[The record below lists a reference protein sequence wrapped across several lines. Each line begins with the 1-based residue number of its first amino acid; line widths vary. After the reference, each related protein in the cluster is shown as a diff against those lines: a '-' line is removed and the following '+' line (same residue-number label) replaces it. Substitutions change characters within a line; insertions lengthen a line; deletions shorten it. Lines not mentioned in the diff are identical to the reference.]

1 MKILLLKNSR
11 IDKKKYDHCIEK
23 SSFGTIYALSWY
35 LDIVAPG
42 WKLFMAEDYTYVMP
56 LPVKYKLGIIPYLI
70 QPVLCQQLGLFSQ
83 KEINEKIM
91 KSFLDKIHFP
101 FVLLQLNLGNTFPFK
116 NTTLRSNYFLD
127 LNKPYEELHKGYR
140 SNCRRNLRN
149 IDTFGLVY
157 EKNTPI
163 DNYLNIVKTS
173 SDHCSES
180 VFSALKS
187 LVQEASFRNV
197 AVIRSV
203 RKENEMMATALFLH
217 FKNRFY
223 YLFPVS
229 SPIGKDYQAM
239 RFLLDEFIK
248 ENSGTSVKL
257 DFEGSSVA
265 SVAQFYE
272 SFGSTLELY
281 PRYFKTYLPFISK
294 TIF

>member
-11 IDKKKYDHCIEK
+11 IDKKKYDYCIEK

-35 LDIVAPG
+35 LDIVAPN
-42 WKLFMAEDYTYVMP
+42 WNLLVDEDYTYVMP
-56 LPVKYKLGIIPYLI
+56 LPVKHKLGVIPYSI
-70 QPVLCQQLGLFSQ
+70 QPVLCQQLGLFSRE
-83 KEINEKIM
+83 EINEKIM

-116 NTTLRSNYFLD
+116 NMTLRSNYLLD
-127 LNKPYEELHKGYR
+127 LNRPYEELHRGYR

-149 IDTFGLVY
+149 IDTFGLAY
-157 EKNTPI
+157 EKNTTI
-163 DNYLNIVKTS
+163 NDYLDIVKTS
-173 SDHCSES
+173 SDHCSGS
-180 VFSALKS
+180 IFSALKS

-197 AVIRSV
+197 SVIRSV
-203 RKENEMMATALFLH
+203 RKENEMIAAALFLH

-229 SPIGKDYQAM
+229 SSTGKDYQAM

-248 ENSGTSVKL
+248 ENAGTPVKI

-272 SFGSTLELY
+272 SFGSKLELY

-294 TIF
+294 ANF